1 MIEHIHPEGEP
12 TPTLRDLY
20 ERKDGSVEV
29 VDWATPKGKPPYPSK
44 YRLTDKGYAVLGE
57 IMRRNGAATAARG
70 TAQEEAIA
78 IQKRMAEGEGK
89 GKGSGSKSAW
99 TPS

>member
-29 VDWATPKGKPPYPSK
+29 VDWAQPKGKPAYPSK
-44 YRLTDKGYAVLGE
+44 FRLTDKGQQVITE
-57 IMRRNGAATAARG
+57 VMRRNAAGTIARG
-70 TAQEEAIA
+70 TANEEAVQRLLRDREERI
-78 IQKRMAEGEGK
+78 RGERG
-89 GKGSGSKSAW
+89 
-99 TPS
+99 T

>member
-29 VDWATPKGKPPYPSK
+29 VDWATPKGKPAYPSRF
-44 YRLTDKGYAVLGE
+44 RLTEKGRQAIAEVLRRNAEATLARGTGNEEAVSQMIRDRE
-57 IMRRNGAATAARG
+57 ERRNG
-70 TAQEEAIA
+70 E
-78 IQKRMAEGEGK
+78 
-89 GKGSGSKSAW
+89 
-99 TPS
+99 PST

>member
-29 VDWATPKGKPPYPSK
+29 VDWAQPKGKPAYPSK
-44 YRLTDKGYAVLGE
+44 FRLLEKGRQAIAEV
-57 IMRRNGAATAARG
+57 MKRNAAGTIARG
-70 TAQEEAIA
+70 SANEEAVQRLLRDREERI
-78 IQKRMAEGEGK
+78 RGEQG
-89 GKGSGSKSAW
+89 
-99 TPS
+99 T